1 MNPKIKA
8 FLDLI
13 AFSEGTKGKGD
24 NGYNVIVGGDLFSD
38 YTDHPRKKVYIKSI
52 DNYST
57 AAGRYQILSRLY
69 DFYKKAMQLNY
80 FSPASQGE

>member
-57 AAGRYQILSRLY
+57 AAGRYQILSRRICL
-69 DFYKKAMQLNY
+69 KAA
-80 FSPASQGE
+80 SPAFRAFSTSAASI